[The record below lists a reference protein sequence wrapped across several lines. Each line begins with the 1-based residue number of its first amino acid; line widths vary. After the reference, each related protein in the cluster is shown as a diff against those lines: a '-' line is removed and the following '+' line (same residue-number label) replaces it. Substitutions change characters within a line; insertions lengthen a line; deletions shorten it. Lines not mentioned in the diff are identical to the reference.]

1 MKKFSRVQSRCAITG
16 KDGFLTTLFFA
27 VPSGFIVVVKKT
39 FRLRNVFLRQH
50 LCRHPFSKHYYDKRY
65 SIHAMR
71 IYAILLTWLV
81 LSVVQLLNCQA
92 ALSAEKIPQESA
104 DNVSGCAATDSSA
117 NQKPFYAFEKAHD
130 GFDPTSRGWHSEYE
144 KNNNYAETWFF
155 VVQTKQGGVLFVTLS
170 VTNLGMR
177 TFDGACDVRFF
188 TANGG
193 RYNTY
198 AQYRRKDIAG
208 ARNTLDLTIGPNH
221 LTSRNH
227 TYHLTI
233 NEKDL
238 QLDMTLK
245 GVLPEYQFGNGRVFF
260 YEDRSADWNIRFN
273 APRAIAKGVL
283 TVDGKTLSL
292 DGDGYHDHVWSTIKL
307 PTFAAKWYS
316 LRFYDER
323 FSIILHQIHLTDT
336 FGGGQICAGIIG
348 DNDKLI
354 PVRRF
359 LYKPLNWRKEKTSG
373 LQIPQ
378 ELMVSIKT
386 DGYTLSGTIKE
397 ARFLDSVDVL
407 SRLSWPVRTAI
418 KAFYTKPYMIRYQAR
433 CDIHLT
439 DSGGARHHI
448 SGMGVVGTNYY

>member
-1 MKKFSRVQSRCAITG
+1 MATKN
-16 KDGFLTTLFFA
+16 FA
-27 VPSGFIVVVKKT
+27 VPSGLRIRPLHIAAIVLISLLLSTVKI
-39 FRLRNVFLRQH
+39 V
-50 LCRHPFSKHYYDKRY
+50 S
-65 SIHAMR
+65 
-71 IYAILLTWLV
+71 
-81 LSVVQLLNCQA
+81 CQD
-92 ALSAEKIPQESA
+92 SA
-104 DNVSGCAATDSSA
+104 DAKGNPQQQSESVHGCTAKAFSDNA
-117 NQKPFYAFEKAHD
+117 KPYFAFEKTRD
-130 GFDPTSRGWHSEYE
+130 GFDPTSKGWHREYV
-144 KNNNYAETWFF
+144 KNNSYAETWFF
-155 VVQTKQGGVLFVTLS
+155 IVQTRQGGLLFVTLS

-188 TANGG
+188 TASGD
-193 RYNTY
+193 RYDTY
-198 AQYRRKDIAG
+198 AQYRRKDISG

-221 LTSRNH
+221 LTSRNRI
-227 TYHLTI
+227 YHLTI

-260 YEDRSADWNIRFN
+260 YKDRSAEWNIRFD

-292 DGDGYHDHVWSTIKL
+292 DGDGYHDHIWSTIKL

-348 DNDKLI
+348 DKDKLI

-359 LYKPLNWRKEKTSG
+359 LYQPLKWRKEKTSG

-378 ELMVSIKT
+378 ELLVSIKT
-386 DGYTLSGTIKE
+386 DDYTINGTIKE
-397 ARFLDSVDVL
+397 ARFLDSIDVL
-407 SRLSWPVRTAI
+407 GQLSWPVRTAI

-439 DSGGARHHI
+439 DRDGFQHNLSGL
-448 SGMGVVGTNYY
+448 GVVGTNYY